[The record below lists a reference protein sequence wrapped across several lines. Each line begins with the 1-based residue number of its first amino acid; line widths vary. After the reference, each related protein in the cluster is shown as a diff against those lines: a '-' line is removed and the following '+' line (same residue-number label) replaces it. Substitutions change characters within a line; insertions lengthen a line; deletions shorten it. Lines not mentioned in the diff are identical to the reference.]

1 MADRFKGNHVESYIH
16 ASDHVAMWSKG
27 RSVPDATQKRAVA
40 ALTKALMKEGENMRP
55 PEMDVLCC
63 RAAQDLRRRVV
74 RLVRRTEPGKT
85 QQRRRVAI
93 HHPTGGSL
101 PSVPCR

>member
-27 RSVPDATQKRAVA
+27 RSVPDSTQKRAVA

-55 PEMDVLCC
+55 PEMDALCAEQLKIYVEELFAWHDEQNLA
-63 RAAQDLRRRVV
+63 RRGKPAAL
-74 RLVRRTEPGKT
+74 
-85 QQRRRVAI
+85 
-93 HHPTGGSL
+93 
-101 PSVPCR
+101 